1 MTKQTLKTVLFWIF
15 VLSISFWM
23 NSCRSVKKDKT
34 QLTEIVKTNDVK
46 KDIENVKENSNIKIT
61 KKTEVTDGSETET
74 ETETI
79 EPIDSTKP
87 STHIDSSGKKTEL
100 NNAKKTTTK
109 TKKKANI
116 KKDEVI
122 DFEAQKATLIEKIK
136 AQTKKGVQKID
147 QKILKV
153 ERSFPV
159 KWIFIGIG
167 ILTAVV
173 LAWYNRLKIVKWVK
187 NIWWV

>member
-1 MTKQTLKTVLFWIF
+1 MKNQTLKTILFWIF
-15 VLSISFWM
+15 VLTIFFWM

-46 KDIENVKENSNIKIT
+46 KETETVKENSNVKIT
-61 KKTEVTDGSETET
+61 KKVELTDGSETET

-79 EPIDSTKP
+79 EPIDPTKP
-87 STHIDSSGKKTEL
+87 STHTDSSGKKTEL

-116 KKDEVI
+116 KKDEVV
-122 DFEAQKATLIEKIK
+122 DFEAQKATLLEKEK
-136 AQTKKGVQKID
+136 VETKKGFQKID
-147 QKILKV
+147 QGILKV

-159 KWIFIGIG
+159 KWILIGIG
-167 ILTAVV
+167 VLVAVV
-173 LAWYNRLKIVKWVK
+173 LAWRNRLKIVKWVK
-187 NIWWV
+187 NICWV